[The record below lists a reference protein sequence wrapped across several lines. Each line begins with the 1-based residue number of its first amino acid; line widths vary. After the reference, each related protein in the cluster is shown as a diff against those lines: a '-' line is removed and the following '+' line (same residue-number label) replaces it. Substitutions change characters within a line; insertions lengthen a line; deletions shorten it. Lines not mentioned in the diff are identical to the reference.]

1 MAKLPRPR
9 LPLPAL
15 TPSAFATLR
24 KGTRIWRVYR
34 TASRHPASWDALRHF
49 GPVAV
54 GRFDHQAPPPHDD
67 PDRGILYGSADHGDA
82 AIVEAFQDT
91 RLIDRVLDSPW
102 LVAFELTRDVTAL
115 DLRGPWTT
123 LAGASQAIASGRRD
137 TAQAW
142 SRAIYEA
149 YPTVAALL
157 YPSAMA
163 GRATNVAVYERAG
176 DALPKQ
182 PLIHVP
188 LAHPGLEASLNR
200 IATTFGYDLR

>member
-1 MAKLPRPR
+1 M
-9 LPLPAL
+9 
-15 TPSAFATLR
+15 TPSAFAVLPT
-24 KGTRIWRVYR
+24 GTRLWRVYR
-34 TASRHPASWDALRHF
+34 TAGRHPASWDTFRHF

-67 PDRGILYGSADHGDA
+67 PDRGILYGAVSRGDA

-102 LVAFELTRDVTAL
+102 LVAFELTRDVAAL
-115 DLRGPWTT
+115 DLRGPWPT
-123 LAGASQAIASGRRD
+123 LAGTSQAIASGRRD

-149 YPTVAALL
+149 YPTAGALL

-163 GRATNVAVYERAG
+163 GGATNVAVYERAL
-176 DALPKQ
+176 DVLPNQ
-182 PLIHVP
+182 PLLHVP

-200 IATTFGYDLR
+200 IATAFGYDLR